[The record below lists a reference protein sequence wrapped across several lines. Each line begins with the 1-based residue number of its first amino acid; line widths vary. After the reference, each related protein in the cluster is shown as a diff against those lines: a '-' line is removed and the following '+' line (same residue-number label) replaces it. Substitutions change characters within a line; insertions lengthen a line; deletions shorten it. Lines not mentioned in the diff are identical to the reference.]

1 MKDVDRRAAAKRFA
15 DVWKNRG
22 YEKGETQSFW
32 LSLLRDVF
40 QIEHPEEFIRF
51 EEQIKLDNTSFMD
64 GHIESTHV
72 LIEQK
77 SIGKD
82 LKKGIKQSD
91 GTVLTPFQQAKRYAA
106 ELPYSMRPRWIVSC
120 NFEKFLVYDMEQPN
134 GEPEEILLKN
144 LEKEYYRLQF
154 LVDEGNRNLKK
165 EQEVSVK
172 AGELIGKLYDALLN
186 EYKDADESSY
196 HSLNVLCVRL
206 VFCFYAEDA
215 GLFGRRNMFHDYM
228 KQFDVKHWRKALIE
242 LFEVLDTPEEERD
255 KYIDDDLGAFPYVNG
270 GLFADRTVEVPN
282 FTDEIINIILEQSS
296 EAFDWSCISPSVVG
310 ACMEST
316 MNPETRREAGAHF
329 TSLQNLHRV
338 LNPLFLD
345 ALNEELDEIL
355 EIKVEKKRND
365 KLKMF
370 QNKLAS
376 VHVLDTAAGSCN
388 FLTEA
393 YICLRRLENKVLD
406 ALYGGQIVIGDM
418 GEDGPIK
425 VGINQLHG
433 IEYIDF
439 SVVVGKTSLWI
450 AESQMMKETEDIIH
464 MSLDFLPLKSSAHI
478 EQGDALKIDWK
489 EFIGY
494 TPGMTL
500 YLASNPPYRGYSL
513 QTPEQKDGILGV
525 YVDEN
530 GKPYKT
536 AGKIDYVAGWIF
548 KAAEMM
554 QRTNIRAA
562 FVATNSI
569 TQGEQVA
576 SVWKPL
582 YERFGIHIDFAY
594 QTFRW
599 DSEAAS
605 VAAVHCVIIG
615 FSSSSNTAPKRLYS
629 GDRVALANNINP
641 YLIDAPNAFIESRK
655 KPICNVPVMTTG
667 NRPADGG
674 NLIIE
679 ACDYDDFIKKEPNA
693 YKYIKQLIGSAEF
706 INNKKRYC
714 LWLVGISP
722 SELKSMPLIMKRVEA
737 CRNDRLEAPDKGRQR
752 LADTPHLFRE
762 TNNPDR
768 FIVVPAVS
776 SEKRRYIPIGFMT
789 KDTIATNLVT
799 IIPDA
804 GLYHLGVLTS
814 NVHMAWTRT
823 VCGRLESRYRY
834 SKDIVYNN
842 FPWPEP
848 TDVQKEKIEATAQA
862 ILDAR
867 AKYPDSSLADLYDE
881 VLMPPEL
888 RKAHQEND
896 KAVMQA
902 YGFNWRN
909 MTESECV
916 AELMKR
922 YQSLTESK

>member
-1 MKDVDRRAAAKRFA
+1 MSVEVRSEAKRFA
-15 DVWKNRG
+15 EVWKNRG

-40 QIEHPEEFIRF
+40 RVEHPDEFIKF
-51 EEQIKLDNTSFMD
+51 EEQVKLDHTSFMD
-64 GHIESTHV
+64 GHIEATHV

-77 SIGKD
+77 SLDKD
-82 LKKGIKQSD
+82 LNKPIKQSD
-91 GTVLTPFQQAKRYAA
+91 GSLLTPFQQAKRYAA
-106 ELPYSMRPRWIVSC
+106 ELPYSMRPRWIVLS
-120 NFEKFLVYDMEQPN
+120 NFKSFLVYDMEQPN
-134 GEPEEILLKN
+134 GEPEEILLEN

-154 LVDEGNRNLKK
+154 LVDAGTRNLKK

-172 AGELIGKLYDALLN
+172 AGELVGKLYDALLK

-242 LFEVLDTPEEERD
+242 LFEILDTPEEERD
-255 KYIDDDLGAFPYVNG
+255 KYIEDDLGAFPYVNG
-270 GLFADRTVEVPN
+270 GLFADRNIEVPN

-296 EAFDWSCISPSVVG
+296 EAFDWSVISPSVVG

-329 TSLQNLHRV
+329 TSLENLHRV

-345 ALNEELDEIL
+345 SLSEELDEIL
-355 EIKVEKKRND
+355 QIKVEKKRND
-365 KLKMF
+365 KLKAF

-376 VHVLDTAAGSCN
+376 IHVLDTAAGSCN
-388 FLTEA
+388 FLTES
-393 YICLRRLENKVLD
+393 YICLRRLENRVLE
-406 ALYGGQIVIGDM
+406 ALYNGQMVMGAMGG
-418 GEDGPIK
+418 ESPIK
-425 VGINQLHG
+425 VGIHQLHG

-489 EFIGY
+489 EFVGY

-513 QTPEQKDGILGV
+513 QTPEQKEGILSV

-536 AGKIDYVAGWIF
+536 AGKIDYVAGWFF

-554 QRTNIRAA
+554 QETNIRAA
-562 FVATNSI
+562 FVSTNSI

-594 QTFRW
+594 RTFRW
-599 DSEAAS
+599 NSEAAS

-615 FSSSSNTAPKRLYS
+615 FSSSYNLEPKRIYS
-629 GDRVALANNINP
+629 GERVNVVKDINP
-641 YLIDAPNAFIESRK
+641 YLIDGPTVFIESRRT
-655 KPICNVPVMTTG
+655 PICDAPAVITG

-679 ACDYDDFIKKEPNA
+679 EKDYEDFIKSQPEA
-693 YKYIKQLIGSAEF
+693 LKYIKKLVGAEEF
-706 INNKKRYC
+706 IKNKNRYC
-714 LWLVGISP
+714 LWLLDAPPQDLKKMPKVMRRI
-722 SELKSMPLIMKRVEA
+722 EKTKEFRLKSTKEATRKSAEYPALFQEIHQPSDNYLIIPV
-737 CRNDRLEAPDKGRQR
+737 
-752 LADTPHLFRE
+752 
-762 TNNPDR
+762 
-768 FIVVPAVS
+768 VS
-776 SEKRRYIPIGFMT
+776 SENRRYVPMGYMSSDVICTDRIKFMPN
-789 KDTIATNLVT
+789 AT
-799 IIPDA
+799 
-804 GLYHLGVLTS
+804 LYRFGVLES
-814 NVHMAWTRT
+814 NVNMAWLRA
-823 VCGRLESRYRY
+823 VCGRLKSDYNY
-834 SKDIVYNN
+834 SINIVYNN
-842 FPWPEP
+842 FPWPKP
-848 TDVQKEKIEATAQA
+848 TDAQKEKIEATAQA

-867 AKYPDSSLADLYDE
+867 ANYPDSSLADLYDE

-902 YGFNWRN
+902 YGFDWRN

-916 AELMKR
+916 AELMKI
-922 YQSLTESK
+922 YLQLSQGL